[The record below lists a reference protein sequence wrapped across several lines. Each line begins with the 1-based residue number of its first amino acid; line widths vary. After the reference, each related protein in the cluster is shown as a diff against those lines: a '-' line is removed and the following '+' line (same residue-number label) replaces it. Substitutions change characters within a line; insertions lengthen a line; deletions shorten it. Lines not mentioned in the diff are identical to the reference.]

1 MTAHIVAMGGGGFA
15 MSPLGAPTNLDR
27 YLVEL
32 TGKASPL
39 VCFAP
44 TASAD
49 DPKYINEFLTA
60 YGTLGVRPMVLTLWQ
75 GAAAAVDRLA
85 EADLVFV
92 GNGGIVNMMAI
103 WKAHGVHK
111 ALKRRYEAGDVVFA
125 GTGAGAQCW
134 FEGSVTDSF
143 GDHRPF
149 QGGLGLLKG
158 SFCSHFDRKSQRG
171 PVYTQAVSDGTL
183 PAGWA
188 ADDGAGVQFTDG
200 QVAKFISEEPGKRVY
215 RVEASDLPST
225 SGVLIDPVKDIEQ
238 L

>member
-1 MTAHIVAMGGGGFA
+1 MD
-15 MSPLGAPTNLDR
+15 PLGAPTNLDR

-49 DPKYINEFLTA
+49 DPAYINKFLTA

-75 GAAAAVDRLA
+75 GAAAAVERLA

-92 GNGGIVNMMAI
+92 GNGGVVNLHAL
-103 WKAHGVHK
+103 WRAHGVGK
-111 ALKRRYEAGDVVFA
+111 ALKARYERGDVVLA
-125 GTGAGAQCW
+125 GTGAGAQIW

-143 GDHRPF
+143 GDYRAF
-149 QGGLGLLKG
+149 DKGLGLLEG
-158 SFCSHFDRKSQRG
+158 SFCSHYDRLSERA
-171 PVYTQAVSDGTL
+171 PTYTAAVASGAL

-188 ADDGAGVQFTDG
+188 ADDGAGIVFADG
-200 QVAKFISEEPGKRVY
+200 KVDSFITEMPGKRVY
-215 RVEASDLPST
+215 RVEASMLPSS
-225 SGVLIDPVKDIEQ
+225 SGILIDPQQNIDV